1 MNFPL
6 IGGLSPQCL
15 YMVCCDRSQPEK
27 DYMTV
32 HYQIL
37 TLNTRFP
44 KILGQIQG
52 LGCSQLE
59 QEA

>member
-1 MNFPL
+1 
-6 IGGLSPQCL
+6 
-15 YMVCCDRSQPEK
+15 
-27 DYMTV
+27 MTV

-52 LGCSQLE
+52 LGCPQLE